1 MKNVGIFGGSF
12 DPIHLGHTGLAQY
25 ALRKAGLDE
34 VWLMVSPRNPL
45 KEAEYVA
52 TDEQRLEMAHLAV
65 RDLPGIKVSDF
76 EFSLPVPSY
85 TCHTLTSL
93 KEKYPDRVFKI
104 IIGEDNWDD
113 FHRWKNSEF
122 IRREFGVIVYPRP
135 GSQEGTR
142 HLPPD
147 ITFLAG
153 APLMNVSSTQI
164 RTLLRQDAPDR
175 CLRTLL
181 DPAVLEYIKEH
192 KIYGSQN

>member
-25 ALRKAGLDE
+25 ALREAGLDE

-52 TDEQRLEMAHLAV
+52 TDGQRLEMARLAV

-85 TCHTLTSL
+85 TCLTLTSL
-93 KEKYPDRVFKI
+93 KEKYPDCAFRI

-122 IRREFGVIVYPRP
+122 IRREFGVIVYPRSHP
-135 GSQEGTR
+135 HEGTQ

-147 ITFLAG
+147 ITFLAE
-153 APLMNVSSTQI
+153 APLMDVSSTQI
-164 RTLLRQDAPDR
+164 RTLIRQDAPDGR
-175 CLRTLL
+175 LQAHL
-181 DPAVLEYIKEH
+181 DPAVLEYIKDY
-192 KIYGSQN
+192 KIYGSRN